1 MQTLSSKQV
10 TRTVKLIRLKFFT
23 RSNNKSSYPIYKEK
37 RSSGRGELTIR
48 SWEFTRIR
56 SRLSCK
62 DWGYTTLMMT
72 LAQTVETTFTFTDKN
87 PFKDCDSGV

>member
-23 RSNNKSSYPIYKEK
+23 RSNNKLSYPIYKEK

-48 SWEFTRIR
+48 SWEFTR
-56 SRLSCK
+56 
-62 DWGYTTLMMT
+62 
-72 LAQTVETTFTFTDKN
+72 
-87 PFKDCDSGV
+87 